1 MPSWMDT
8 YLTWLHTYENA
19 ANLPGIYLDPKG
31 IPTFGPGLALGHWED
46 GAVQLLP
53 YAEAQAKLTT
63 TTGDQVP
70 LSPVAWARLP
80 RQLHEANAGDVVIP
94 CAAPAPVLNAL
105 IRARL
110 EDYWSLACAWVPTL
124 PRQPDAIQRAVLDLA
139 YRGGS
144 RLVGPNVRAAL
155 AGNAL
160 GAFVFEL
167 KYNSNGDGLA
177 GNDIRMA
184 DLAHACLPL
193 LTPAHVA
200 QLADGIRAHR
210 PKVAAVEARLRRL
223 AGRHPRA
230 AAAGLVLTEDGRL
243 TDAVRAATGV

>member
-1 MPSWMDT
+1 MPSWMDS
-8 YLTWLHTYENA
+8 YLAWLHAYENA

-63 TTGDQVP
+63 PSGAQVA

-80 RQLHEANAGDVVIP
+80 RLLPEANAGDVVIP
-94 CAAPAPVLNAL
+94 CTAPAPVLDAL

-110 EDYWSLACAWVPTL
+110 DDYWALACAWVPTL
-124 PRQPDAIQRAVLDLA
+124 PRQPDAVQRAVLDLA

-160 GAFVFEL
+160 GKFVFEL
-167 KYNSNGDGLA
+167 KYASNGDGLA

-193 LTPAHVA
+193 LTPAH
-200 QLADGIRAHR
+200 LAELAAAIRTNR

-230 AAAGLVLTEDGRL
+230 AAAGLGLTDDGRL
-243 TDAVRAATGV
+243 TDAVRAATGA